1 MDNGLKSIMMI
12 DNKGFS
18 LIELMVAV
26 GLIAIVAAGLI
37 TSFTGQQES
46 SISQKQ
52 VVEMQQ
58 HIRASI
64 YIMNQEIRM
73 AGYDPHGGLYD
84 AEITNAGD
92 GTTSAKALTF
102 TYVADDDG
110 SDNDGDSTIDE
121 EGELKTISFYLYD
134 AYDDGDD
141 DLGMKV
147 GNANVQVIAE
157 NIVNNLDQADPVY
170 DPADAEYVPTFYFT
184 YLDTN
189 GDSTTDIDDI
199 AAVRINVVA
208 KVGDETTDYTT
219 QNATRTVTTIV
230 QCRNLDL

>member
-1 MDNGLKSIMMI
+1 MNKRLNLITVVD
-12 DNKGFS
+12 DKGFS

-26 GLIAIVAAGLI
+26 GIIAIVAAGLV

-73 AGYDPHGGLYD
+73 AGYDPYDGASD

-110 SDNDGDSTIDE
+110 SDNDNDGTTDE

-134 AYDDGDD
+134 AYADGDD

-147 GNANVQVIAE
+147 GNANVNAIAE
-157 NIVNNLDQADPVY
+157 NIVNDLDQANPVY
-170 DPADAEYVPTFYFT
+170 DPDAADYVPTFYFS
-184 YLDTN
+184 YLDTDGN
-189 GDSTTDIDDI
+189 STTDMDEI

-208 KVGDETTDYTT
+208 KVSEGETDYTL
-219 QNATRTVTTIV
+219 QNATRTVTIIV